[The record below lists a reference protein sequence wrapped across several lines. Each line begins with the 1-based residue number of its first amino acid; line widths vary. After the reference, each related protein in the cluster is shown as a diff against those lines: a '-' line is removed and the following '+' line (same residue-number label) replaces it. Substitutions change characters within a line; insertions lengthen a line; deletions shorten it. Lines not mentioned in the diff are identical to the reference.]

1 MTGSAS
7 TDATAEPTFGE
18 LLAALRRSHDRLDAA
33 LSPLSDEQVSGR
45 SYDTEWTIAQ
55 VASHLGSGAEI
66 FGMFIE
72 AGLKQQPAPGANEF
86 GPVWAAWDEKAPPQQ
101 ASDALLTDSEFLAQ
115 LAGLTPE
122 DQAGWRLDMFGEVRT
137 LPDLLRMRLAEHA
150 VHTWDIAV
158 MHHPAETVAADVI
171 PLIVDNLPGLAD
183 RAGKGAPEPVTVLV
197 TTTGPGRRYLLELTP
212 GKARLTESAA
222 GTEAAVGTEAGATL
236 ELPAEAFVRL
246 VYGRLD
252 PDHTPDSVRAE
263 GVGLGSLRSAFPGF

>member
-1 MTGSAS
+1 MTGPAS
-7 TDATAEPTFGE
+7 TEPSFDE
-18 LLAALRRSHDRLDAA
+18 LLAALRRSHDRLAAA

-72 AGLKQQPAPGANEF
+72 AGLKQQPVPGASEF

-101 ASDALLTDSEFLAQ
+101 ARDALLTDSEFLAQ
-115 LAGLTPE
+115 LAGLTPD

-137 LPDLLRMRLAEHA
+137 LPNLLRMRLAEHA

-158 MHHPAETVAADVI
+158 MHHPAETVADDAVE
-171 PLIVDNLPGLAD
+171 LVVDNVPGLAD
-183 RAGKGAPEPVTVLV
+183 RAGKGAAQPVTVLV
-197 TTTGPGRRYLLELTP
+197 TTSDPDRRYLLELTTD
-212 GKARLTESAA
+212 KARLTEASGDAKAA
-222 GTEAAVGTEAGATL
+222 ATL

-246 VYGRLD
+246 AYGRLD
-252 PDHTPDSVRAE
+252 PDHTPGSVRAE
-263 GVGLGSLRSAFPGF
+263 GVELGTLRKAFPGF